1 MIKEDIKCYL
11 GREVQ
16 VITLNNETIHDVL
29 IKENDLYTFSS
40 QNQIKLKAEDIKTI
54 YYVKS

>member
-16 VITLNNETIHDVL
+16 VITSNNEIINDVL
-29 IKENDLYTFSS
+29 IKENDLYTFLS
-40 QNQIKLKAEDIKTI
+40 QNKIKLKAEDIKKI
-54 YYVKS
+54 YYLKS

>member
-1 MIKEDIKCYL
+1 MIKDDIKCYL

-16 VITLNNETIHDVL
+16 VTTSNNEIIHDVL